1 MTSKSHRLASSGPPG
16 PAAALPALPFDHL
29 ICDLFA
35 QPLPAAGGVEPFLAA
50 CAQAVGAHVLEIK
63 VFPFPN
69 GGVTGIAVLT
79 ESHITVHTWPER
91 GYAALDVFTCSPGG
105 RTGDV
110 LRVIEAYFRPSAMQV
125 RHVDRSSGWHPEL
138 AVPGRRVHRARAERR
153 RGAALP
159 HRRASTSLYQ

>member
-1 MTSKSHRLASSGPPG
+1 M
-16 PAAALPALPFDHL
+16 
-29 ICDLFA
+29 
-35 QPLPAAGGVEPFLAA
+35 EPFLAA

-138 AVPGRRVHRARAERR
+138 AGPAGVFIERAPNAAEERR
-153 RGAALP
+153 YP
-159 HRRASTSLYQ
+159 HRRASTQPLPVNSSG